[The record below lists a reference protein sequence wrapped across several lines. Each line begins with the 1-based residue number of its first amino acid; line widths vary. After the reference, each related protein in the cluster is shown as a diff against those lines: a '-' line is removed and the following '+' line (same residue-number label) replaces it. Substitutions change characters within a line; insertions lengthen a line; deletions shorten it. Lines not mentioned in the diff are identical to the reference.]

1 MGIGR
6 YGHTATALPNGEVLI
21 AGGERI
27 DEDGFDIALSSAEIY
42 NPSTG
47 RFHPTGSM
55 RVARKHHTATLLRDG
70 QVLLAGGE
78 DNNGHALESAELY
91 NPGSG
96 TFRTVGRMM
105 TAHDS
110 DTATLL
116 GDGRVLIAGG
126 FSGASGVS
134 RAAELFDPASDRFI
148 GHGRHAYRARIL
160 HRHDDERWARAD
172 GRRASASTPPA
183 VST

>member
-1 MGIGR
+1 MGVVR
-6 YGHTATALPNGEVLI
+6 YGHTATVLPSGEVLI

-47 RFHPTGSM
+47 RFPPTGSM
-55 RVARKHHTATLLRDG
+55 RVARKHNTATLLRDG

-78 DNNGHALESAELY
+78 DNNGHARRSAELY

-105 TAHDS
+105 SAHDS
-110 DTATLL
+110 GTATLL
-116 GDGRVLIAGG
+116 NDGRVLIAGG
-126 FSGASGVS
+126 FSGATGVTA
-134 RAAELFDPASDRFI
+134 AAELFDPA
-148 GHGRHAYRARIL
+148 GGRLVAPGNIPI
-160 HRHDDERWARAD
+160 
-172 GRRASASTPPA
+172 PPA
-183 VST
+183 FFTSPLISPRPQPI